1 MSRLSRSKSRNNSR
15 SRSRSRQYEESDYS
29 RSRSPSVY
37 FVFHYSFL
45 IYRLG
50 EDEIMYSKEAKLLE
64 EQEKRNRNKSF
75 NNIYRRKNQ
84 YHSNRSRYHV
94 SSEFLS

>member
-1 MSRLSRSKSRNNSR
+1 
-15 SRSRSRQYEESDYS
+15 
-29 RSRSPSVY
+29 
-37 FVFHYSFL
+37 
-45 IYRLG
+45 
-50 EDEIMYSKEAKLLE
+50 MYSKEAKLLE